1 MLPIV
6 CFDARKYF
14 GKLFYGLIF
23 SEYTLLFG
31 VNFQITVFSV
41 FWDSRIVHM
50 HFHTTT
56 QSQKK
61 QLSNAQMDIHVIPVM
76 TSLIF

>member
-41 FWDSRIVHM
+41 F
-50 HFHTTT
+50 
-56 QSQKK
+56 
-61 QLSNAQMDIHVIPVM
+61 
-76 TSLIF
+76 